1 MTAKHIRH
9 RAVPVALTIAVA
21 EVFSLW
27 HFAAVAQNRNTFQAA
42 ATKAFGAVE
51 AEEQSD
57 FGLVRVRK
65 KGSIR
70 TMLFVHSSGKEVGET
85 MLNLRKPHE
94 LMIPYTR
101 TMFASLLFQPRQARV
116 LIVGAGGGAMVH
128 FLKYHLP
135 DTKVDA
141 VEIDPTVVKFADE
154 YFETRTE
161 ENVRVITAD
170 GLKFIQQITEPYDV
184 IYMDAFL
191 KPSTETDDT
200 GRPLTLKTIEFYKKL
215 QQKLADDGV
224 VAFNINLHAE
234 VQADIATLREAFPQL
249 YLFRISSNEEVVAIA
264 TRSQTRTP
272 ISSLRRTARAA
283 DRKYRKNFSFQSML
297 KSLVTK

>member
-1 MTAKHIRH
+1 M
-9 RAVPVALTIAVA
+9 AVA
-21 EVFSLW
+21 EVISLF
-27 HFAAVAQNRNTFQAA
+27 HRAAVAQDRNAFQAA
-42 ATKAFGAVE
+42 AIKAFGAVE

-65 KGSIR
+65 KGGIR
-70 TMLFVHSSGKEVGET
+70 TMLFVHPSGKEVGET
-85 MLNLRKPHE
+85 MLNLRKLHE
-94 LMIPYTR
+94 LMIPYTQ
-101 TMFASLLFQPRQARV
+101 TMFATLLFQPRQARV

-128 FLKYHLP
+128 FLKHHLP

-161 ENVRVITAD
+161 GNVRVITDD

-191 KPSTETDDT
+191 KPSTETYDT
-200 GRPLTLKTIEFYKKL
+200 GRPLTLKTIEFYKNL

-224 VAFNINLHAE
+224 VAFNINLHSK
-234 VQADIATLREAFPQL
+234 VQADITTLREAFPQL
-249 YLFRISSNEEVVAIA
+249 YLFRISSKEEVVAIG
-264 TRSQTRTP
+264 TRVSTRVSV
-272 ISSLRRTARAA
+272 SSLRRAARAA
-283 DRKYRKNFSFQSML
+283 DRKHRKNFSFQAML

>member
-1 MTAKHIRH
+1 MTVMPIRRGEFH
-9 RAVPVALTIAVA
+9 FRLTVAVA
-21 EVFSLW
+21 GAISLSQL
-27 HFAAVAQNRNTFQAA
+27 AAIAQDRNAFQAA
-42 ATKAFGAVE
+42 AIKAFGAVE
-51 AEEQSD
+51 TEEQSD

-70 TMLFVHSSGKEVGET
+70 TMLFVQPSGKEVGET
-85 MLNLRKPHE
+85 MLNLRKPQE
-94 LMIPYTR
+94 LMIPYTQ
-101 TMFASLLFQPRQARV
+101 TMFASLLFQPRQSRV
-116 LIVGAGGGAMVH
+116 LIVGVGGGAMVH
-128 FLKYHLP
+128 FLKHHLP

-154 YFETRTE
+154 YFETRTAG
-161 ENVRVITAD
+161 NIRVITAD
-170 GLKFIQQITEPYDV
+170 GLKFIEQITEPYDA

-191 KPSTETDDT
+191 KPSAETDTT
-200 GRPLTLKTIEFYKKL
+200 GRPLTLKTIEFYRRL
-215 QQKLADDGV
+215 QQILTDDGV

-264 TRSQTRTP
+264 TRGSTRVP
-272 ISSLRRTARAA
+272 LSSLRRTARAA
-283 DRKYRKNFSFQSML
+283 DRQYRKNFSFQAML